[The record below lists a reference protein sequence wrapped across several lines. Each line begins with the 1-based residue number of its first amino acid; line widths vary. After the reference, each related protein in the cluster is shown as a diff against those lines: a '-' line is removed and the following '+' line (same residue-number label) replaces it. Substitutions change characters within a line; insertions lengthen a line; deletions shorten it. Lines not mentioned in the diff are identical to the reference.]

1 MVSKVHMCTK
11 GDTQDQIT
19 KREELKNSIGDEP
32 EFVDT
37 TTETR
42 GLLPD
47 SHSLGRSIL
56 CKIYCSAVI
65 YFSNRETWALIQGH
79 LAQGDRVIN

>member
-56 CKIYCSAVI
+56 CEVYCSAVI
-65 YFSNRETWALIQGH
+65 YFSNRENWALLQGH
-79 LAQGDRVIN
+79 LAQGD